1 MMIRNKIRCSEKNML
16 QTKNPDDLQLIASHP
31 VFCVYPVMMETA
43 KGVEGCLLRANPKNH
58 RFARNRGL
66 TPLVSLCNQT
76 IKTSAPRLIN
86 AERLF

>member
-1 MMIRNKIRCSEKNML
+1 MF

-43 KGVEGCLLRANPKNH
+43 KGVEGCILRANPKNH